1 MLKLYLFVPAEI
13 ALLRK
18 IPYSN
23 GGKLFYNYRSTNMTY
38 HENILEQITEA
49 GELLLISGAEVSRI
63 EDTIKRIANAY
74 GFIRA
79 DVFSITSTLIV
90 TAHTKDGE
98 IYTISRRVTSHRL
111 DMQRIDAI
119 NQLSR
124 KICENPLALEDLVE
138 QIDQIRRMPNCP
150 NLQTFVAYMMAS
162 GAFAI
167 FYNGTIKDCI
177 ASIFCSI
184 AMFFTKWGCEYLK
197 LQSTIQTIV
206 ISMVMCFCAYL
217 AAGIGLADHTH
228 IIIISNI
235 MLLVPGLAF
244 MTSVRDMILGD
255 TITGLLGICE
265 AVIQAF
271 AIAIGCVMILW
282 KFGGGV

>member
-1 MLKLYLFVPAEI
+1 
-13 ALLRK
+13 
-18 IPYSN
+18 
-23 GGKLFYNYRSTNMTY
+23 MTY
-38 HENILEQITEA
+38 QENILEQITEA

-63 EDTIKRIANAY
+63 EDTIKRIAHAY

-90 TAHTKDGE
+90 TAHTKEGD
-98 IYTISRRVTSHRL
+98 IYTISRRVTGHHF

-119 NQLSR
+119 NRLSR
-124 KICENPLALEDLVE
+124 RICAKPLSLEDLVE
-138 QIDQIRRMPNCP
+138 QIDRIRLMPGCSS
-150 NLQTFVAYMMAS
+150 LRTCLAYIMAS

-167 FYNGTIKDCI
+167 FYQGTIRDCI
-177 ASIFCSI
+177 ASVFCSI
-184 AMFFTKWGCEYLK
+184 AMFFTKRGCEYLK

-206 ISMVMCFCAYL
+206 VSMFMCFCAYFFT
-217 AAGIGLADHTH
+217 GIGVAQHTD

-265 AVIQAF
+265 AIIQAF
-271 AIAIGCVMILW
+271 AIAIGCVLILW
-282 KFGGGV
+282 KFGGRI